1 MGSLVG
7 KETML
12 TSSAGATSKLSPE
25 RGITLLEMLIVVSL
39 IGLLTALSY
48 PSVTAGLD
56 TLRLRSASDVVVT
69 FLSSALDRAERRQS
83 VVEVQILPAD
93 NVLLARTAD
102 LAFNKR
108 VDLPEGMH
116 IVSVT
121 PEIPGADAKS
131 VRRFLIYP
139 GGAVPQV
146 SVEIT
151 NPKGRSRIVSID
163 PLTGSARA
171 TEVVK

>member
-1 MGSLVG
+1 MS
-7 KETML
+7 TRH
-12 TSSAGATSKLSPE
+12 AGVRAP

-39 IGLLTALSY
+39 IGLLAGLSY

-69 FLSSALDRAERRQS
+69 FLASALDRAERRQA

-93 NVLLARTAD
+93 NALLARTAD
-102 LAFNKR
+102 LGYNKR
-108 VDLPEGMH
+108 IDLPQGMR
-116 IVSVT
+116 IVSIT
-121 PEIPGADAKS
+121 PEIAGADAKS

-139 GGAVPQV
+139 GGSVPKV
-146 SVEIT
+146 AIEIA
-151 NPKGRSRIVSID
+151 NPKGRSRIVSLD

-171 TEVVK
+171 VERSVEVVK

>member
-1 MGSLVG
+1 MGSLAG

-12 TSSAGATSKLSPE
+12 TSSAGATSKLRQ

-39 IGLLTALSY
+39 IGLLAGLSY

-69 FLSSALDRAERRQS
+69 LLSTALDRAERRQA

-93 NVLLARTAD
+93 NALLARTAD

-108 VDLPEGMH
+108 VDLPQG
-116 IVSVT
+116 
-121 PEIPGADAKS
+121 
-131 VRRFLIYP
+131 RRWQV
-139 GGAVPQV
+139 GGCQAHGQKVLSQA
-146 SVEIT
+146 
-151 NPKGRSRIVSID
+151 R
-163 PLTGSARA
+163 PLAPAAERGGSA
-171 TEVVK
+171 